1 MKDTQDKIGYCQL
14 SLGLLYESS
23 PEDEDNREVYPMS
36 DKEISQTKN
45 TNRFVIHE
53 RLLETIVEDANIEK
67 AIQRV
72 VSNKGSGGVD
82 KMQVA
87 EVRTHFAQNWSYLK
101 KLIMEGHYSPKA
113 VKRVEIP
120 KDNGK
125 KRGLGIPTVTD
136 RVIQQAIVQ
145 VLTPIFEPLFSE
157 NSYGFRP
164 RRNAHQAV
172 QKVVSYA
179 NEGYRY
185 TIDLDLEKYFD
196 TVNHSRLI
204 QILSNTIKDGRV
216 ISLIHKYLNAGVVV
230 KHKFEETTKGVP
242 QGGPLSPLLSNIYL
256 NEFDKEME
264 RRGNRCVRYAD
275 DCVLLFKS
283 ERSALRVKETV
294 TRYLEEKLYVKVNQ
308 EKTTVAYIT
317 KIKFLGFGF
326 YIEKSDNVRVTVHKK
341 TKEKMKKRIREITKR
356 NRPISSIQLSYELE
370 LFIRGWVNYYKIAD
384 MKKFL
389 KETDEWSRR
398 RIRMIYWKRWKRIRT
413 RYRNLQKLGINKPKA
428 WEWANTRKSYW
439 RISISNSFILTR
451 ALTNDRLK
459 SWGFISALDYYNF
472 INL

>member
-14 SLGLLYESS
+14 SLGLLYEDST
-23 PEDEDNREVYPMS
+23 EYDNNGEVYPVS
-36 DKEISQTKN
+36 KQEISHMKN
-45 TNRFVIHE
+45 TNRFVVHE
-53 RLLETIVEDANIEK
+53 KLLEAIVEDANIEK

-87 EVRTHFAQNWSYLK
+87 EVRTHFAQHWSYLK
-101 KLIMEGHYSPKA
+101 KLIMEGHYSPQA

-145 VLTPIFEPLFSE
+145 ILTPIFEPLFNE

-164 RRNAHQAV
+164 RRSAHQAV
-172 QKVVSYA
+172 KRVVDYA

-185 TIDLDLEKYFD
+185 TVDLDLEKYFD

-204 QILSNTIKDGRV
+204 QILSQTIKDGRV

-242 QGGPLSPLLSNIYL
+242 QGGPLSPLLSNVYL

-264 RRGNRCVRYAD
+264 RRGNRFVRYAD
-275 DCVLLFKS
+275 DCVILFKS
-283 ERSALRVKETV
+283 ERSAMRVKETV
-294 TRYLEEKLYVKVNQ
+294 TRYLEENLFVKVNQ
-308 EKTTVAYIT
+308 EKTKVAYIT
-317 KIKFLGFGF
+317 GVKFLGFGF
-326 YIEKSDNVRVTVHKK
+326 YIEKSGNVRITVHKK
-341 TKEKMKKRIREITKR
+341 SKEKMKRRIKEITKR
-356 NRPISSIQLSYELE
+356 NRPISSKELAQE
-370 LFIRGWVNYYKIAD
+370 LKLYITGWINYYRIAD
-384 MKKFL
+384 MRGYLGKV
-389 KETDEWSRR
+389 DSWIRR
-398 RIRMIYWKRWKRIRT
+398 RIRMIYWKRWKLVRT
-413 RYRNLQKLGINKPKA
+413 RYRNLQKLGIDRNKA

-439 RISISNSFILTR
+439 HIANSFILSRT
-451 ALTNDRLK
+451 LTNERLK
-459 SWGFISALDYYNF
+459 RFGFVSALDYYNS

>member
-14 SLGLLYESS
+14 SLGLLYEDST
-23 PEDEDNREVYPMS
+23 EYNNNGEVCS
-36 DKEISQTKN
+36 ISNKEISHMKN
-45 TNRFVIHE
+45 TNRFVVHE
-53 RLLETIVEDANIEK
+53 KLLETIVEDANIEK

-101 KLIMEGHYSPKA
+101 KLIMEGHYSPQA

-145 VLTPIFEPLFSE
+145 VLTPLFEPLFSD

-164 RRNAHQAV
+164 KRNTHQAV
-172 QKVVSYA
+172 KQVVEYA

-204 QILSNTIKDGRV
+204 QILSKTIRDGRV
-216 ISLIHKYLNAGVVV
+216 ISLIHKYLNAGVVIQ
-230 KHKFEETTKGVP
+230 HKFEETTRGVP

-264 RRGNRCVRYAD
+264 RRGNKFVRYAD
-275 DCVLLFKS
+275 DCVILFKS

-294 TRYLEEKLYVKVNQ
+294 TQYLENKLYVKVNQ
-308 EKTTVAYIT
+308 EKTVVAYIT

-326 YIEKSDNVRVTVHKK
+326 YIGKSGNVQITVHKK
-341 TKEKMKKRIREITKR
+341 SKEKMKKRIREITKR
-356 NRPISSIQLSYELE
+356 NRPISSKELANELE
-370 LFIRGWVNYYKIAD
+370 SYLKGWINYYRIGD
-384 MKKFL
+384 MKSFL
-389 KETDEWSRR
+389 MKIDQWIRR
-398 RIRMIYWKRWKRIRT
+398 RIRMIYWKRWKLVRT
-413 RYRNLQKLGINKPKA
+413 KYRNLQILGVNKSKA

-439 RISISNSFILTR
+439 RISGSYILTR
-451 ALTNDRLK
+451 ALPNDRLQHL
-459 SWGFISALDYYNF
+459 GYMSALNYYNS

>member
-1 MKDTQDKIGYCQL
+1 MKDTQNKIGYCQL
-14 SLGLLYESS
+14 SLGLLYEDSTEYES
-23 PEDEDNREVYPMS
+23 NGEVYP
-36 DKEISQTKN
+36 KGKQEISQTKN
-45 TNRFVIHE
+45 TNRYVIHE
-53 RLLETIVEDANIEK
+53 ELLEAIVEDANIEK

-101 KLIMEGHYSPKA
+101 GLIMKGRYSPSA

-120 KDNGK
+120 KENGK
-125 KRGLGIPTVTD
+125 KRKLGIPTVTD

-145 VLTPIFEPLFSE
+145 VLTPIFEPTFSE
-157 NSYGFRP
+157 SSYGFRP
-164 RRNAHQAV
+164 KRNAHQAV
-172 QKVVSYA
+172 RKVVEYA
-179 NEGYRY
+179 NDGYRY

-230 KHKFEETTKGVP
+230 KHKFEETTMGVP

-264 RRGNRCVRYAD
+264 RRGNRFVRYAD
-275 DCVLLFKS
+275 DVVLLFKS

-294 TRYLEEKLYVKVNQ
+294 TNYLENKLYVKVNQ
-308 EKTTVAYIT
+308 DKTIVAFVT

-326 YIEKSDNVRVTVHKK
+326 YLDKSGNAQITVHNNS
-341 TKEKMKKRIREITKR
+341 KEKMKNRIREITKR
-356 NRPISSIQLSYELE
+356 NRPISSKQLAEELK
-370 LFIRGWVNYYKIAD
+370 LFIRGWVNYYRVAK
-384 MKKFL
+384 MSKFL
-389 KETDEWSRR
+389 KHIDEWMRR
-398 RIRMIYWKRWKRIRT
+398 RIRMIYWKRWKLIRT
-413 RYRNLQKLGINKPKA
+413 KFRNLIKLGINKQKA

-439 RISISNSFILTR
+439 RIANSFILSRT
-451 ALTNDRLK
+451 LTNDRLK
-459 SWGFISALDYYNF
+459 RFGFINSLEYYKS

>member
-1 MKDTQDKIGYCQL
+1 MKDTQNKIGYCQL
-14 SLGLLYESS
+14 SLGLLYENST
-23 PEDEDNREVYPMS
+23 EYEGNEEAYPNQT
-36 DKEISQTKN
+36 KEISQTKN
-45 TNRFVIHE
+45 TNRYVVHE
-53 RLLETIVEDANIEK
+53 ELLEAIVEDANIEK

-101 KLIMEGHYSPKA
+101 ELIMKGRYSPSA

-120 KDNGK
+120 KENGK
-125 KRGLGIPTVTD
+125 KRNLGIPTVTD

-145 VLTPIFEPLFSE
+145 VLTPLFESIFSD

-164 RRNAHQAV
+164 GRNAHQAV
-172 QKVVSYA
+172 RKVVEYA

-216 ISLIHKYLNAGVVV
+216 ISLIHKYLNAGVIV
-230 KHKFEETTKGVP
+230 KHKFEETTRGVP

-264 RRGNRCVRYAD
+264 RRGNHFVRYAD
-275 DCVLLFKS
+275 DCVLMFKS

-294 TRYLEEKLYVKVNQ
+294 TNYLENKLYVKVNQ
-308 EKTTVAYIT
+308 DKTTVAYIT

-326 YIEKSDNVRVTVHKK
+326 YIDKGGNAQITVHKK
-341 TKEKMKKRIREITKR
+341 SKEKMKKRIREITKR
-356 NRPISSIQLSYELE
+356 NRPISSKQLADELRQ
-370 LFIRGWVNYYKIAD
+370 FIVGWVNYYKIAKMQEFL
-384 MKKFL
+384 MKIDK
-389 KETDEWSRR
+389 WMRR
-398 RIRMIYWKRWKRIRT
+398 RIRMIYWKRWKLVRT
-413 RYRNLQKLGINKPKA
+413 RYRNLRVLGINHTEA
-428 WEWANTRKSYW
+428 IRWANTRKSYW
-439 RISISNSFILTR
+439 HIANSYILTCT
-451 ALTNDRLK
+451 LTNDRLEQF
-459 SWGFISALDYYNF
+459 GFISSLEYYKT

>member
-1 MKDTQDKIGYCQL
+1 MKDTQNKVGYCQL
-14 SLGLLYESS
+14 SLGLLYENST
-23 PEDEDNREVYPMS
+23 EYEGNKGVYLTTNE
-36 DKEISQTKN
+36 EISQTKN
-45 TNRFVIHE
+45 TNRYVVHE
-53 RLLETIVEDANIEK
+53 KLIEAIVEDANIEK

-101 KLIMEGHYSPKA
+101 KLIMEGRYSPSA

-120 KDNGK
+120 KENGK
-125 KRGLGIPTVTD
+125 KRKLGIQTVTD

-145 VLTPIFEPLFSE
+145 VFTPIFEPTFSE
-157 NSYGFRP
+157 SSYGFRP
-164 RRNAHQAV
+164 KRNAHQAV
-172 QKVVSYA
+172 KKVVEYA

-230 KHKFEETTKGVP
+230 KHKFEETTKGVS

-264 RRGNRCVRYAD
+264 RGGNHFVRYAD
-275 DCVLLFKS
+275 DCVLMFRSK
-283 ERSALRVKETV
+283 RSAIRVKEIV
-294 TRYLEEKLYVKVNQ
+294 TNYLENKLYVKVKQ
-308 EKTTVAYIT
+308 KKTMVAYIT

-326 YIEKSDNVRVTVHKK
+326 YIDKGGNAQITVHKK
-341 TKEKMKKRIREITKR
+341 SRDKMKKRIKEITKR
-356 NRPISSIQLSYELE
+356 NRPVSSKQLAEELKSY
-370 LFIRGWVNYYKIAD
+370 IVGWVNYYKVGNIS
-384 MKKFL
+384 MFL
-389 KETDEWSRR
+389 EKIDKWMRR
-398 RIRMIYWKRWKRIRT
+398 RIRMIYWKRWKLVRI
-413 RYRNLQKLGINKPKA
+413 RYRNLIKLGINRSKA

-439 RISISNSFILTR
+439 HIANSFILARTI
-451 ALTNDRLK
+451 TNDRLRQ
-459 SWGFISALDYYNF
+459 WGFINALDYYKS

>member
-1 MKDTQDKIGYCQL
+1 MKDTQNKIGYCQL
-14 SLGLLYESS
+14 SLGLLYENST
-23 PEDEDNREVYPMS
+23 EYEGNEEAYPNQT
-36 DKEISQTKN
+36 KEISQAKN
-45 TNRFVIHE
+45 TNRYVVHE
-53 RLLETIVEDANIEK
+53 ELLEAIVEDANIEK

-101 KLIMEGHYSPKA
+101 ELIMKGRYSPSA

-120 KDNGK
+120 KENGK
-125 KRGLGIPTVTD
+125 KRNLGIPTVTD

-145 VLTPIFEPLFSE
+145 VLTPLFESIFSD

-164 RRNAHQAV
+164 GRNAHQAV
-172 QKVVSYA
+172 RKVVEYA

-216 ISLIHKYLNAGVVV
+216 ISLIHKYLNAGVIV
-230 KHKFEETTKGVP
+230 KHKFEETTRGVP

-264 RRGNRCVRYAD
+264 RRGNHFVRYAD
-275 DCVLLFKS
+275 DCVLMFKS

-294 TRYLEEKLYVKVNQ
+294 TNYLENKLYVKVNQ

-326 YIEKSDNVRVTVHKK
+326 YIDKGGNAQITVHKK
-341 TKEKMKKRIREITKR
+341 SKEKMKKRIREITKR
-356 NRPISSIQLSYELE
+356 NRPISSKQLADELRQ
-370 LFIRGWVNYYKIAD
+370 FIVGWVNYYKIAKMQEFL
-384 MKKFL
+384 MKIDK
-389 KETDEWSRR
+389 WMRR
-398 RIRMIYWKRWKRIRT
+398 RIRMIYWKRWKLVRT
-413 RYRNLQKLGINKPKA
+413 RYRNLRVLGINHTEA
-428 WEWANTRKSYW
+428 IRWANTRKSYW
-439 RISISNSFILTR
+439 HIANSYILTCT
-451 ALTNDRLK
+451 LTNDRLEQF
-459 SWGFISALDYYNF
+459 GFISSLEYYKT

>member
-23 PEDEDNREVYPMS
+23 PEDEDNREVYPIS

-45 TNRFVIHE
+45 TNRFVVHE

-72 VSNKGSGGVD
+72 ESNKGSGGVD

-101 KLIMEGHYSPKA
+101 KLIMEGHYSPSA

-145 VLTPIFEPLFSE
+145 ILTPIFEPLFSE

-172 QKVVSYA
+172 QKVVDYA
-179 NEGYRY
+179 NEGYKY

-264 RRGNRCVRYAD
+264 RRGNRCIRYAD

-283 ERSALRVKETV
+283 KRSALRVRETV
-294 TRYLEEKLYVKVNQ
+294 TRYLEDRLYVKVNQ

-317 KIKFLGFGF
+317 EIKFLGFGF
-326 YIEKSDNVRVTVHKK
+326 YIEKGGNVRITVHKK
-341 TKEKMKKRIREITKR
+341 SKEKMKKRIREITKR
-356 NRPISSIQLSYELE
+356 NRPISSKQLSYELK
-370 LFIRGWVNYYKIAD
+370 LYIKGWVNYYKIAD
-384 MKKFL
+384 MKVYL
-389 KETDEWSRR
+389 KNMDRWIRR
-398 RIRMIYWKRWKRIRT
+398 RIRMIYWKRWKLIRT
-413 RYRNLQKLGINKPKA
+413 RYRNLQKLGINKNKA

-439 RISISNSFILTR
+439 RISNSFILART
-451 ALTNDRLK
+451 LTNDRLK
-459 SWGFISALDYYNF
+459 SWGYISALDYYNS

>member
-14 SLGLLYESS
+14 SLGLLYEDST
-23 PEDEDNREVYPMS
+23 EYDNNGEVYPIS
-36 DKEISQTKN
+36 EKEISHARN
-45 TNRFVIHE
+45 TNRFVVHE

-87 EVRTHFAQNWSYLK
+87 EVRTHFAQHWSYLK
-101 KLIMEGHYSPKA
+101 KLIMEGHYSPQA

-145 VLTPIFEPLFSE
+145 VLTPLFEPLFCES
-157 NSYGFRP
+157 SYGFRP

-172 QKVVSYA
+172 RKVVEYA

-204 QILSNTIKDGRV
+204 QILSQTIKDGRV
-216 ISLIHKYLNAGVVV
+216 ISLIHKYLNAGVMVQ
-230 KHKFEETTKGVP
+230 HKFEETTKGVP

-264 RRGNRCVRYAD
+264 RRGNRFVRYAD
-275 DCVLLFKS
+275 DSVLLFKS
-283 ERSALRVKETV
+283 QRSAQRVKETV

-308 EKTTVAYIT
+308 EKTSVAYIT
-317 KIKFLGFGF
+317 EIKFLGFGF
-326 YIEKSDNVRVTVHKK
+326 YIEKSGNVRITVHRKS
-341 TKEKMKKRIREITKR
+341 KEKMKKKLREITKR
-356 NRPISSIQLSYELE
+356 NRPISSQQLSEELK
-370 LFIRGWVNYYKIAD
+370 LHIMGWVNYYRIGD
-384 MKKFL
+384 MKEFL
-389 KETDEWSRR
+389 KKTDKWLRR
-398 RIRMIYWKRWKRIRT
+398 RIRMIYWKRWKRVRT
-413 RYRNLQKLGINKPKA
+413 KYRNLQKLGINKRKA

-439 RISISNSFILTR
+439 HTANSFIR
-451 ALTNDRLK
+451 VPGMAY
-459 SWGFISALDYYNF
+459 I
-472 INL
+472 

>member
-1 MKDTQDKIGYCQL
+1 M
-14 SLGLLYESS
+14 
-23 PEDEDNREVYPMS
+23 YP
-36 DKEISQTKN
+36 KEKQEISQTKN
-45 TNRFVIHE
+45 TNRYVIHE
-53 RLLETIVEDANIEK
+53 ELLEAIVEDANIEK

-87 EVRTHFAQNWSYLK
+87 EVRTHFAQHWSYLK
-101 KLIMEGHYSPKA
+101 GLIMKGRYSPSA

-120 KDNGK
+120 KENGK
-125 KRGLGIPTVTD
+125 KRKLGIPTVTD

-145 VLTPIFEPLFSE
+145 VLTPIFEPTFSE
-157 NSYGFRP
+157 SSYGFRP
-164 RRNAHQAV
+164 NRNAHQAV
-172 QKVVSYA
+172 KTVVEYA

-216 ISLIHKYLNAGVVV
+216 ISLIHKYLNAGVVI

-264 RRGNRCVRYAD
+264 RRGNRFVRYAD

-294 TRYLEEKLYVKVNQ
+294 TNYLENKLYVKVNQ

-326 YIEKSDNVRVTVHKK
+326 YLDKSGNAQITVHNKS
-341 TKEKMKKRIREITKR
+341 KEKMKKRIREITKR
-356 NRPISSIQLSYELE
+356 NRPISSKQLAEELK
-370 LFIRGWVNYYKIAD
+370 LFIRGWVNYYRIAK
-384 MKKFL
+384 MSQFL
-389 KETDEWSRR
+389 THIDEWMRR
-398 RIRMIYWKRWKRIRT
+398 RIRMIYWKRWKLVKT
-413 RYRNLQKLGINKPKA
+413 KYRNLTKLGINKHKA

-439 RISISNSFILTR
+439 RVANSFILTR
-451 ALTNDRLK
+451 TLTNDRLK
-459 SWGFISALDYYNF
+459 CFGFINSLEYYKS

>member
-1 MKDTQDKIGYCQL
+1 MKDTQNKIGYCQL
-14 SLGLLYESS
+14 SLGLLYENST
-23 PEDEDNREVYPMS
+23 EYEGNEEVYPNV
-36 DKEISQTKN
+36 KQEISQTKN
-45 TNRFVIHE
+45 TNRYVVHE
-53 RLLETIVEDANIEK
+53 KLLETIVEDANIEK

-101 KLIMEGHYSPKA
+101 ELIMKGRYSPSA

-120 KDNGK
+120 KENGK
-125 KRGLGIPTVTD
+125 KRNLGIPTVTD

-145 VLTPIFEPLFSE
+145 VLTPIFEPTFSDT
-157 NSYGFRP
+157 SYGFRP

-172 QKVVSYA
+172 RKVVEYA

-264 RRGNRCVRYAD
+264 RRGNRFVRYAD
-275 DCVLLFKS
+275 DCVIMFKS

-294 TRYLEEKLYVKVNQ
+294 TNYLENKLYVKVNQ

-317 KIKFLGFGF
+317 DIKFLGFGF
-326 YIEKSDNVRVTVHKK
+326 YIDKGGNAQITVHKK
-341 TKEKMKKRIREITKR
+341 SKAKMKKRIREITKR
-356 NRPISSIQLSYELE
+356 NRAISSKQLAEELK
-370 LFIRGWVNYYKIAD
+370 LFIRGWVNYFRIAK
-384 MKKFL
+384 MYNFL
-389 KETDEWSRR
+389 KDIDGWMRR
-398 RIRMIYWKRWKRIRT
+398 RIRMIYWKRWKLVRT
-413 RYRNLQKLGINKPKA
+413 KYKNLVLLGINRSKA

-439 RISISNSFILTR
+439 HIAGSYILTR
-451 ALTNDRLK
+451 TLTNDRLK
-459 SWGFISALDYYNF
+459 RYGFINSFDYYKS

>member
-14 SLGLLYESS
+14 SLGLLYEDST
-23 PEDEDNREVYPMS
+23 EYDNNGEVYPIS
-36 DKEISQTKN
+36 EKEISHTRN
-45 TNRFVIHE
+45 TNRFVVHE

-87 EVRTHFAQNWSYLK
+87 EVRTHFAQHWSYLK
-101 KLIMEGHYSPKA
+101 KLIMEGHYSPQA

-145 VLTPIFEPLFSE
+145 VLTPLFEPLFSE
-157 NSYGFRP
+157 SSYGFRP

-172 QKVVSYA
+172 RKVVEYA

-204 QILSNTIKDGRV
+204 QILSQTIKDGRV
-216 ISLIHKYLNAGVVV
+216 ISLIHKYLNAGVMVQ
-230 KHKFEETTKGVP
+230 HKFEETTKGVP

-264 RRGNRCVRYAD
+264 RRWNRFVRYAD
-275 DCVLLFKS
+275 DSVVLFKS
-283 ERSALRVKETV
+283 QRSAQRVKETV
-294 TRYLEEKLYVKVNQ
+294 TRYLEEKLYVRVNQ
-308 EKTTVAYIT
+308 EKTSVAYIT
-317 KIKFLGFGF
+317 EIKFLGFGF
-326 YIEKSDNVRVTVHKK
+326 YIEKSGNVRITVHRKS
-341 TKEKMKKRIREITKR
+341 KEKMKKKLREITKR
-356 NRPISSIQLSYELE
+356 NRPISSQQLSEELK
-370 LFIRGWVNYYKIAD
+370 LYIMGWVNYYRIGD

-389 KETDEWSRR
+389 KKTDAWLRR
-398 RIRMIYWKRWKRIRT
+398 RIRMIYWKRWKRVRT
-413 RYRNLQKLGINKPKA
+413 KYRNLQKLGINKRKA

-439 RISISNSFILTR
+439 HTAKSFILSRT
-451 ALTNDRLK
+451 LTNERLK
-459 SWGFISALDYYNF
+459 SWGYISALDYYNS

>member
-1 MKDTQDKIGYCQL
+1 MKDTQNKIGYCQL
-14 SLGLLYESS
+14 SLGLLYENST
-23 PEDEDNREVYPMS
+23 EYEGNEEVYPNA
-36 DKEISQTKN
+36 KQEISQAKN
-45 TNRFVIHE
+45 TNRYVVHE
-53 RLLETIVEDANIEK
+53 ELLEAIVEDANIEK

-101 KLIMEGHYSPKA
+101 ELIMKGRYSPSA

-120 KDNGK
+120 KENGK
-125 KRGLGIPTVTD
+125 KRKLGIPTVTD

-145 VLTPIFEPLFSE
+145 VLTPIFEPTFSDT
-157 NSYGFRP
+157 SYGFRP
-164 RRNAHQAV
+164 RRSAQQAV
-172 QKVVSYA
+172 RKVVEYA

-230 KHKFEETTKGVP
+230 RHKYEETNEGVP

-264 RRGNRCVRYAD
+264 RRGNHFVRYAD
-275 DCVLLFKS
+275 DCVIMFKS

-294 TRYLEEKLYVKVNQ
+294 TNYLESKLYVKVNQ
-308 EKTTVAYIT
+308 EKTTVAFIT
-317 KIKFLGFGF
+317 EIKFLGFGF
-326 YIEKSDNVRVTVHKK
+326 YIDKGGNAQITVHKK
-341 TKEKMKKRIREITKR
+341 SQEKMKNRIREITKR
-356 NRPISSIQLSYELE
+356 NRAISSKQLAEELKV
-370 LFIRGWVNYYKIAD
+370 FIIGWVNYFKIAH
-384 MKKFL
+384 MGVFL
-389 KETDEWSRR
+389 KNIDKWMRR
-398 RIRMIYWKRWKRIRT
+398 RIRMVYWKRWKLVRT
-413 RYRNLQKLGINKPKA
+413 RYRNLMKLGINKWTA
-428 WEWANTRKSYW
+428 WQWANTRKSYW
-439 RISISNSFILTR
+439 RIANSFILSRT
-451 ALTNDRLK
+451 LTNEVLK
-459 SWGFISALDYYNF
+459 QYGFINSLDYYKS

>member
-1 MKDTQDKIGYCQL
+1 MKDTQNKIGYCQL
-14 SLGLLYESS
+14 SLGLLYENST
-23 PEDEDNREVYPMS
+23 EYEGNEEAYPNQT
-36 DKEISQTKN
+36 KEISQTKN
-45 TNRFVIHE
+45 TNRYVVHE
-53 RLLETIVEDANIEK
+53 ELLEAIVEDANIEK

-101 KLIMEGHYSPKA
+101 ELIMKGRYSPSA

-120 KDNGK
+120 KENGK
-125 KRGLGIPTVTD
+125 KRNLGIPTVTD

-145 VLTPIFEPLFSE
+145 VLTPLFESIFSD

-164 RRNAHQAV
+164 GRNAHQAV
-172 QKVVSYA
+172 RKVVEYA

-216 ISLIHKYLNAGVVV
+216 ISLIHKYLNAGVIV
-230 KHKFEETTKGVP
+230 KHKFEETTRGVP

-264 RRGNRCVRYAD
+264 RRGNHFVRYAD
-275 DCVLLFKS
+275 DCVLMFKS

-294 TRYLEEKLYVKVNQ
+294 TNYLENKLYVKVNQ

-326 YIEKSDNVRVTVHKK
+326 YIDKGGNAQITVHKK
-341 TKEKMKKRIREITKR
+341 SKEKMKKRIREITKR
-356 NRPISSIQLSYELE
+356 NRPISSKQLADELRQ
-370 LFIRGWVNYYKIAD
+370 FIVGWVNYYKIAKMQEFL
-384 MKKFL
+384 MKIDK
-389 KETDEWSRR
+389 WMRR
-398 RIRMIYWKRWKRIRT
+398 RIRMIYWKRWKLVRT
-413 RYRNLQKLGINKPKA
+413 RYRNLRVLGINHTEA
-428 WEWANTRKSYW
+428 IRWANTRKSYW
-439 RISISNSFILTR
+439 HIANSYILTCT
-451 ALTNDRLK
+451 LTNDRLEQF
-459 SWGFISALDYYNF
+459 GFISSLEYYKT

>member
-1 MKDTQDKIGYCQL
+1 MKDTQNKIGYCQL
-14 SLGLLYESS
+14 SLGLLYEDSTEYES
-23 PEDEDNREVYPMS
+23 NGEVYP
-36 DKEISQTKN
+36 KGKEEISQTKN
-45 TNRFVIHE
+45 TNRYVIHE
-53 RLLETIVEDANIEK
+53 ELLEAIVEDANIEK

-101 KLIMEGHYSPKA
+101 GLIMKGRYSPSA

-120 KDNGK
+120 KENGK
-125 KRGLGIPTVTD
+125 KRKLGIPTVTD

-145 VLTPIFEPLFSE
+145 VLTPIFEPTFSDS
-157 NSYGFRP
+157 SYGFRP
-164 RRNAHQAV
+164 NRNAHQAV
-172 QKVVSYA
+172 RKVVEYA

-230 KHKFEETTKGVP
+230 KHKFEETTMGVP

-264 RRGNRCVRYAD
+264 RRGNRFVRYAD
-275 DCVLLFKS
+275 DVVLLFKS

-294 TRYLEEKLYVKVNQ
+294 TNYLENKVYVKVNQ
-308 EKTTVAYIT
+308 DKTTVDYIT
-317 KIKFLGFGF
+317 RIKFLGFGF
-326 YIEKSDNVRVTVHKK
+326 YIDKSGNAQITVHIKS
-341 TKEKMKKRIREITKR
+341 KEKMKKRIREITKR
-356 NRPISSIQLSYELE
+356 NRSISRKELAE
-370 LFIRGWVNYYKIAD
+370 ELKLFIRGWVNYYRIA
-384 MKKFL
+384 MMTAFL
-389 KETDEWSRR
+389 KHIDEWMRR
-398 RIRMIYWKRWKRIRT
+398 RIRMIYWKRWKLVRT
-413 RYRNLQKLGINKPKA
+413 KFRNLIKLGINKQKA

-439 RISISNSFILTR
+439 RIANSFILSRT
-451 ALTNDRLK
+451 LTNDRLK
-459 SWGFISALDYYNF
+459 RFGFINSLDYYKS

>member
-1 MKDTQDKIGYCQL
+1 MKDTQNKIGYCQL
-14 SLGLLYESS
+14 SLGLLYEDSTEYES
-23 PEDEDNREVYPMS
+23 NGEVYP
-36 DKEISQTKN
+36 KGKQEISQTKN
-45 TNRFVIHE
+45 TNGYVVHE
-53 RLLETIVEDANIEK
+53 ELLEAIVEDANIEK

-72 VSNKGSGGVD
+72 VNNKGSGGVD

-101 KLIMEGHYSPKA
+101 GLIMKGRYSPSA

-120 KDNGK
+120 KENGK
-125 KRGLGIPTVTD
+125 KRKLGIPTVTD
-136 RVIQQAIVQ
+136 RVIQQAMVQ
-145 VLTPIFEPLFSE
+145 VLTPIFEPTFSE
-157 NSYGFRP
+157 SSYGFRLN
-164 RRNAHQAV
+164 RNAHQAV
-172 QKVVSYA
+172 KKVVEYA

-204 QILSNTIKDGRV
+204 QILSNTVKDGRV

-230 KHKFEETTKGVP
+230 KHKFEDTTMGVP

-264 RRGNRCVRYAD
+264 RRGNHFVRYAD

-283 ERSALRVKETV
+283 ERSALRVKESV
-294 TRYLEEKLYVKVNQ
+294 TNYLENKLYVKVNQ

-326 YIEKSDNVRVTVHKK
+326 YIDKSGNAQITVHNKS
-341 TKEKMKKRIREITKR
+341 KEKMKKRIREITKR
-356 NRPISSIQLSYELE
+356 NRPISSKQLAEELK
-370 LFIRGWVNYYKIAD
+370 LFIRGWVNYYRIA
-384 MKKFL
+384 KLSKFL
-389 KETDEWSRR
+389 MHIDEWMRR
-398 RIRMIYWKRWKRIRT
+398 RIRMIYWKRWKLVRT
-413 RYRNLQKLGINKPKA
+413 RLRNLIILGINKRKA

-439 RISISNSFILTR
+439 RIANSFILAKT
-451 ALTNDRLK
+451 LSNDRLK
-459 SWGFISALDYYNF
+459 HFGFIYSLEYYKS

>member
-14 SLGLLYESS
+14 SLGLLYEDST
-23 PEDEDNREVYPMS
+23 EYDNNGEVYPTS
-36 DKEISQTKN
+36 GKEIFHTRN
-45 TNRFVIHE
+45 TNRFVVHE
-53 RLLETIVEDANIEK
+53 KLLETIVEDANIEK
-67 AIQRV
+67 AIQKV

-87 EVRTHFAQNWSYLK
+87 EVRTHFAQNWTYLK
-101 KLIMEGHYSPKA
+101 KLIMEGHYSPQA

-125 KRGLGIPTVTD
+125 KRELGIPTVTD

-145 VLTPIFEPLFSE
+145 VLTPIFEPSFNES
-157 NSYGFRP
+157 SYGFRP

-172 QKVVSYA
+172 KKVVEYA

-185 TIDLDLEKYFD
+185 VIDLDLEKYFD

-204 QILSNTIKDGRV
+204 QILSETIKDGRV

-230 KHKFEETTKGVP
+230 RHKFEETAKGVT

-264 RRGNRCVRYAD
+264 KRGNRFVRYAD

-283 ERSALRVKETV
+283 ERSAKRVKETV
-294 TRYLEEKLYVKVNQ
+294 TRYLEEKLYVRVNQ
-308 EKTTVAYIT
+308 EKTTVGYIT
-317 KIKFLGFGF
+317 DIKYLGFGF
-326 YIEKSDNVRVTVHKK
+326 YIEKSGNVRTTVHKK
-341 TKEKMKKRIREITKR
+341 SEKKMKKKLKEITKR
-356 NRPISSIQLSYELE
+356 NRAISSQQLGQEIKI
-370 LFIRGWVNYYKIAD
+370 FITGWVNYYKIGD
-384 MKKFL
+384 MKIFL
-389 KETDEWSRR
+389 KRIDQWLRR
-398 RIRMIYWKRWKRIRT
+398 RIRMIYWKRWKRVRT
-413 RYRNLQKLGINKPKA
+413 RYRNLQKLGISKNRA
-428 WEWANTRKSYW
+428 WQWANTRKSYW
-439 RISISNSFILTR
+439 HIAHSFILTR
-451 ALTNDRLK
+451 TLTNDRLK
-459 SWGFISALDYYNF
+459 RWGFISALDYYNS

>member
-14 SLGLLYESS
+14 SLGLLYEDST
-23 PEDEDNREVYPMS
+23 EYDNNREVYPTS
-36 DKEISQTKN
+36 GKEISHTKN
-45 TNRFVIHE
+45 TDRFVVHE
-53 RLLETIVEDANIEK
+53 KLLETIVEDANIEK

-101 KLIMEGHYSPKA
+101 KLIVEGHYSPQA
-113 VKRVEIP
+113 VRRVEIP

-145 VLTPIFEPLFSE
+145 VLTPLFEPTFSDC
-157 NSYGFRP
+157 SYGFRP
-164 RRNAHQAV
+164 RRNAQQAV
-172 QKVVSYA
+172 IRVVEYA

-185 TIDLDLEKYFD
+185 TLDLDLEKYFD

-204 QILSNTIKDGRV
+204 QILSQTIKDGRV
-216 ISLIHKYLNAGVVV
+216 ISLIHKYLNSGVIVG
-230 KHKFEETTKGVP
+230 HKFEETTKGVP

-264 RRGNRCVRYAD
+264 KRGNRFVRYAD
-275 DCVLLFKS
+275 DCVLLFKT

-294 TRYLEEKLYVKVNQ
+294 TRYLEGKLFVKVNQ

-317 KIKFLGFGF
+317 GIKFLGFGF
-326 YIEKSDNVRVTVHKK
+326 YVEKSGNVRITVHKK
-341 TKEKMKKRIREITKR
+341 SKEKMKKELKKITKR
-356 NRPISSIQLSYELE
+356 NRAISSQQLAQELK
-370 LFIRGWVNYYKIAD
+370 LFITGWVNYYKIGS
-384 MKKFL
+384 MKMFL
-389 KETDEWSRR
+389 RETDQWLRR

-413 RYRNLQKLGINKPKA
+413 RYRNLQKLGINKYQA
-428 WEWANTRKSYW
+428 WQWANTRKSYW
-439 RISISNSFILTR
+439 HTANSFILTR
-451 ALTNDRLK
+451 TLTNDRLK
-459 SWGFISALDYYNF
+459 SWGFISALDYYNS